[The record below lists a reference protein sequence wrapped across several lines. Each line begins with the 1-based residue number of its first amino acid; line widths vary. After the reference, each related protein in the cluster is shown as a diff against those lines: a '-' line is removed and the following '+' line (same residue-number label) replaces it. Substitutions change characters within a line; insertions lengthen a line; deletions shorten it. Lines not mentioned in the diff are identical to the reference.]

1 VYASLP
7 LTSELARLP
16 MSFFFPTAYLPL
28 WAACAQLIV
37 VIGLGELILG
47 RWLTIAVAVVAHIG
61 STLIARVLLESV
73 HSHLL
78 GLTPALAR
86 VLDTGPSAATT
97 AVGACLLIAARM
109 NRGAA
114 LLSLGLLIA
123 AVVAPGVDGVEHTT
137 SLVWGLLVGGLY
149 VVVTSRGRSMNASTA
164 WKTRIVG
171 ILRAFRSPRSAL
183 AGMRDRD

>member
-1 VYASLP
+1 
-7 LTSELARLP
+7 

-47 RWLTIAVAVVAHIG
+47 RWLTIAVAVVAHFG

-123 AVVAPGVDGVEHTT
+123 AVVAPGVDGIEHTA
-137 SLVWGLLVGGLY
+137 SLAWGLLAGALY
-149 VVVTSRGRSMNASTA
+149 VVVTSRAHGTSASTA

>member
-1 VYASLP
+1 MKFRRGVLIWTEDGIADPQRRRIEFTLVEGDLDALDGSWQVEAAADGSLIRFACTFDMGIP
-7 LTSELARLP
+7 TLA
-16 MSFFFPTAYLPL
+16 
-28 WAACAQLIV
+28 
-37 VIGLGELILG
+37 
-47 RWLTIAVAVVAHIG
+47 
-61 STLIARVLLESV
+61 
-73 HSHLL
+73 HLL

-123 AVVAPGVDGVEHTT
+123 AAAAPGVDGIEHTT
-137 SLVWGLLVGGLY
+137 SLVWGLLAGALY
-149 VVVTSRGRSMNASTA
+149 VVVTSRTRSTGASTA